1 MKAVLNIVAAV
12 LVAAG
17 LVVTVASLLTPGHVI
32 LGIDFKLA
40 AILVVGGLILHALA
54 SALLLLQ
61 RMSHDLRLL
70 RKAGSEEPPWLRQAA
85 RSGIQAAAAAAPAAY
100 AAAERAEAVR
110 EDDSAEPPEEV
121 GQGIGGP
128 PNVPDETDWPVVSE
142 VQWPDVPEPEGPAEE
157 EAESPFL
164 EPAEPE
170 AEPDAMEPAEAA
182 PEEAIEPEPMEPV
195 AEPQPE
201 ASHEPEPAE
210 GAPEE
215 AIGPES
221 AEPVAE
227 DLYEAASEP
236 EPDEPRAEAPSR
248 LRPSGDAGLD
258 TEPSG
263 QPEPEPWEA
272 PQMHEEAPEEH
283 AELYVVEERLFRG
296 KQARVLS
303 DGTIEA
309 ETAEG
314 WMRFEDFDH
323 LEEYLEAM
331 AEPDR

>member
-17 LVVTVASLLTPGHVI
+17 LVVTVASLLTPGQVI

-40 AILVVGGLILHALA
+40 AILVVGGLILLALA

-70 RKAGSEEPPWLRQAA
+70 RKAGSEEPPWLRQVA
-85 RSGIQAAAAAAPAAY
+85 RSGIEAAAAAAPAAY
-100 AAAERAEAVR
+100 AVAEDAEAVR
-110 EDDSAEPPEEV
+110 EDYSAEPPEDV
-121 GQGIGGP
+121 GQDIGEQP
-128 PNVPDETDWPVVSE
+128 PEPDETDWPVVSE
-142 VQWPDVPEPEGPAEE
+142 VQWPDVSETQGPADE
-157 EAESPFL
+157 EAESSFL

-170 AEPDAMEPAEAA
+170 AEPEAMEPAESVPEETGE
-182 PEEAIEPEPMEPV
+182 PEEAFR
-195 AEPQPE
+195 
-201 ASHEPEPAE
+201 PEPAT
-210 GAPEE
+210 
-215 AIGPES
+215 
-221 AEPVAE
+221 PVTE

-236 EPDEPRAEAPSR
+236 EPVEGRAEAPSR
-248 LRPSGDAGLD
+248 LRPSGEAGRD
-258 TEPSG
+258 HEPSG
-263 QPEPEPWEA
+263 QPEPEPWDA

-331 AEPDR
+331 AEQDR

>member
-121 GQGIGGP
+121 GQDIGGP

-170 AEPDAMEPAEAA
+170 
-182 PEEAIEPEPMEPV
+182 
-195 AEPQPE
+195 
-201 ASHEPEPAE
+201 
-210 GAPEE
+210 
-215 AIGPES
+215 
-221 AEPVAE
+221 
-227 DLYEAASEP
+227 
-236 EPDEPRAEAPSR
+236 PRPSR
-248 LRPSGDAGLD
+248 KPWSRPKPRPKRQSSQSRWSLWPSPSRRRATSPSRPKARPKRRSGPSRRSPWPRTCTRRQASPSRTSPGPRRRAG
-258 TEPSG
+258 SG
-263 QPEPEPWEA
+263 RRATQGGHRA
-272 PQMHEEAPEEH
+272 
-283 AELYVVEERLFRG
+283 VRT
-296 KQARVLS
+296 ARA
-303 DGTIEA
+303 GTLGSPA
-309 ETAEG
+309 SA
-314 WMRFEDFDH
+314 
-323 LEEYLEAM
+323 
-331 AEPDR
+331 

>member
-17 LVVTVASLLTPGHVI
+17 LVVTVASLLTPGQVI

-70 RKAGSEEPPWLRQAA
+70 RKAGSEEPPWLRQVA

-100 AAAERAEAVR
+100 AVAEDAEAVR
-110 EDDSAEPPEEV
+110 EDYSAGPPEDV
-121 GQGIGGP
+121 GQHIGDQP
-128 PNVPDETDWPVVSE
+128 PEPDETDWPAVSE
-142 VQWPDVPEPEGPAEE
+142 APWRDVPEPQGPAEE

-170 AEPDAMEPAEAA
+170 AEPQAMELAEPA
-182 PEEAIEPEPMEPV
+182 PEEAVEPEPMEPV
-195 AEPQPE
+195 AEPQPQ

-210 GAPEE
+210 AAPEE
-215 AIGPES
+215 AFGPEP
-221 AEPVAE
+221 AEG
-227 DLYEAASEP
+227 
-236 EPDEPRAEAPSR
+236 RAETPSR
-248 LRPSGDAGLD
+248 LRPSGDAGWD
-258 TEPSG
+258 TVPSG
-263 QPEPEPWEA
+263 PPEPEPSEA
-272 PQMHEEAPEEH
+272 PRVHEEVPEEH
-283 AELYVVEERLFRG
+283 ASLYVVEERLFRG
-296 KQARVLS
+296 KPARVLS

-331 AEPDR
+331 SEPDR